1 MKNSVLLDSIRIVMV
16 NTTDTGN
23 IGAVARA
30 MKNMGLKHLYL
41 VDPKQRPDEKAMR
54 RAAHA
59 LDIMDNIVIT
69 ETFEQALNGCA
80 LVIGT
85 SARERKIPW
94 PLMEVRECAEKAM
107 VEAAQHS
114 VAIVF
119 GREDRG
125 LTNEELHKCH
135 WHLNI
140 PTRGDYSSL
149 NVAAA
154 AQVVCYEL
162 LMAYNQQTHATL
174 EIPAEEQQSKADLPA
189 MEHFYQHLESV
200 LIDSQYLDP
209 AEPKQTMTRL
219 RKIFNRAR
227 LDVLE
232 LNMLRGILRNLQQK
246 LKV

>member
-69 ETFEQALNGCA
+69 ETFEQALEGCA

-162 LMAYNQQTHATL
+162 LMAYNQQTHTTL
-174 EIPAEEQQSKADLPA
+174 EMPVEEQQPKADLPA